1 MIETMKV
8 CSSDIQAEL
17 EDRLRFETLL
27 AELSARFVNL
37 PPDQVDQEIEKAL
50 RCLVETLGA
59 DRSALGRLTEDGDD
73 FVVTHTFAVP
83 GVEVF
88 PRVPALST
96 VAPLLSR
103 TLLSG
108 QPFVMPRLA
117 DLSEEG
123 EQDRK
128 LFASRRITSGMV
140 VPLWVGGRVIGGLGC
155 SLAHGEREW
164 PEPVVRGMRLI
175 ADVFANALA
184 RQDTDRALQESEE
197 RMRLATAAA
206 QIGLWIWDI
215 PHDAIWVSERAQILY
230 GFHTEEPIS
239 FRRFIASLHPEDRD
253 RVEDAV
259 QNTLRQCGDFR
270 EEYRVAYPAGGV
282 RWLYAV
288 GSCRLNA
295 GGQPARMMGASL
307 DITERREQ
315 EARLR
320 NALEEI
326 QRLQEQLQQEN
337 VLLRQEVKAIKGH
350 ARIVGQSPAIRR
362 VLALVEQVAPTQSS
376 VLLLGE
382 TGTGKELF
390 ATAIHDL
397 SSRRNRRW
405 CGELCGDGR
414 AVRQRQGPPQFGK
427 QGPVE
432 QELVENLAEMM
443 LGDVERLAAQAV
455 GRGVELH
462 RPRQVRARRLR
473 IKRQQPHTGQLCMA
487 PSVVGVPRQGLCIGS
502 DRSVIAALGVGDLA
516 AEKRDA
522 RVIKGVLD
530 RCRRQQGLRPRPVGQ
545 SDRHQHTLGEE
556 IEARL
561 HRRRHGVEHRLSLGQ
576 PPGLAQQVGAGR
588 GNLRAQAE
596 AALGMVQHDER
607 VRLVAEVGQR
617 LGDRRIDRR
626 PLGVMLE
633 ERGDQSALGLAI
645 FGEAGEIKLLKEH
658 REIAWFKSISSV
670 EQFLGCHRFARDAAL
685 HA

>member
-1 MIETMKV
+1 MIETLKA

-37 PPDQVDQEIEKAL
+37 PPDQVDQEIENAL
-50 RCLVETLGA
+50 RCLVEILGA

-73 FVVTHTFAVP
+73 FVVTHAFAVP

-88 PRVPALST
+88 PRVPSLST

-117 DLSEEG
+117 DLPEEG
-123 EQDRK
+123 EQDRT

-206 QIGLWIWDI
+206 QIGLWVWDI
-215 PHDAIWVSERAQILY
+215 PHDTIWASERAQILY
-230 GFHTEEPIS
+230 GIHTQEPIR
-239 FRRFIASLHPEDRD
+239 FRQFIASLHPEDRD

-270 EEYRVAYPAGGV
+270 EEYRVVYHDGGV
-282 RWLYAV
+282 RWLYV
-288 GSCRLNA
+288 IGSCRLNA
-295 GGQPARMMGASL
+295 SGQPTRLMGASL

-315 EARLR
+315 ESRLR

-326 QRLQEQLQQEN
+326 RRLQEQLQQEN

-397 SSRRNRRW
+397 SVRRNRPMVRVN
-405 CGELCGDGR
+405 CAAIPAALIESELFGREKGAYTGALARQIGRFELADGSTLLLDEISEL
-414 AVRQRQGPPQFGK
+414 PPESQAK
-427 QGPVE
+427 LLRVL
-432 QELVENLAEMM
+432 QEKEI
-443 LGDVERLAAQAV
+443 ERLGSPKLIKV
-455 GRGVELH
+455 D
-462 RPRQVRARRLR
+462 VR
-473 IKRQQPHTGQLCMA
+473 
-487 PSVVGVPRQGLCIGS
+487 
-502 DRSVIAALGVGDLA
+502 VIAATNRDLA
-516 AEKRDA
+516 KAVAEGRFREDLYYRLNVFPITVPALRERREDLPLLIWTFVEEFSKAMGKTVETIAKSSLQALHQYQWPGNVRELRNVIERAMILTSGPTLKIDLPGVITAAASPRLVTLAEAEREHIQRVLQFTQGRIRGAGGAAEILGLKPTTLESRMA
-522 RVIKGVLD
+522 RL
-530 RCRRQQGLRPRPVGQ
+530 GLR
-545 SDRHQHTLGEE
+545 
-556 IEARL
+556 
-561 HRRRHGVEHRLSLGQ
+561 RR
-576 PPGLAQQVGAGR
+576 
-588 GNLRAQAE
+588 
-596 AALGMVQHDER
+596 
-607 VRLVAEVGQR
+607 
-617 LGDRRIDRR
+617 
-626 PLGVMLE
+626 
-633 ERGDQSALGLAI
+633 
-645 FGEAGEIKLLKEH
+645 
-658 REIAWFKSISSV
+658 
-670 EQFLGCHRFARDAAL
+670 
-685 HA
+685 

>member
-1 MIETMKV
+1 MIETMKA

-37 PPDQVDQEIEKAL
+37 PPDQVDQEIENAL
-50 RCLVETLGA
+50 RCLVEILGA

-73 FVVTHTFAVP
+73 FVVTHAFAVP

-88 PRVPALST
+88 PRVPSLST

-117 DLSEEG
+117 DLPEEG
-123 EQDRK
+123 EQDRT

-206 QIGLWIWDI
+206 QIGLWVWDI
-215 PHDAIWVSERAQILY
+215 PHDTIWASERAQILY
-230 GFHTEEPIS
+230 GIHTQEPIR
-239 FRRFIASLHPEDRD
+239 FRQFIASLHPEDRD

-270 EEYRVAYPAGGV
+270 EEYRVVYHDGGV
-282 RWLYAV
+282 RWLYV
-288 GSCRLNA
+288 IGSCRLNA
-295 GGQPARMMGASL
+295 SGQPTRLMGASL

-315 EARLR
+315 ESRLR

-326 QRLQEQLQQEN
+326 RRLQEQLQQEN

-397 SSRRNRRW
+397 SVRRNRPMVRVN
-405 CGELCGDGR
+405 CAAIPAALIESELFGREKGAYTGALARQIGRFELADGSTLLLDEISEL
-414 AVRQRQGPPQFGK
+414 PPESQAK
-427 QGPVE
+427 LLRVL
-432 QELVENLAEMM
+432 QEKEI
-443 LGDVERLAAQAV
+443 ERLGSPKLIKV
-455 GRGVELH
+455 D
-462 RPRQVRARRLR
+462 VR
-473 IKRQQPHTGQLCMA
+473 
-487 PSVVGVPRQGLCIGS
+487 
-502 DRSVIAALGVGDLA
+502 VIAATNRDLA
-516 AEKRDA
+516 KAVAEGRFREDLYYRLNVFPITVPALRERREDIPLLIWTFVEEFSKAMGKTVETIAKSSLQALHQYQWPGNVRELRNVIERAMILTSGPTLKIDLPGVITAAASPRLVTLAEAEREHIQRVLQFTQGRIRGAGGAAEILGLKPTTLESRMA
-522 RVIKGVLD
+522 RL
-530 RCRRQQGLRPRPVGQ
+530 GLR
-545 SDRHQHTLGEE
+545 
-556 IEARL
+556 
-561 HRRRHGVEHRLSLGQ
+561 RR
-576 PPGLAQQVGAGR
+576 
-588 GNLRAQAE
+588 
-596 AALGMVQHDER
+596 
-607 VRLVAEVGQR
+607 
-617 LGDRRIDRR
+617 
-626 PLGVMLE
+626 
-633 ERGDQSALGLAI
+633 
-645 FGEAGEIKLLKEH
+645 
-658 REIAWFKSISSV
+658 
-670 EQFLGCHRFARDAAL
+670 
-685 HA
+685 